1 MLALALALSA
11 QVASPV
17 LSSPASAGEEV
28 PATRLIYLPGR
39 FQHQCPGEV
48 EVQEGITRRLGR
60 TPFAEPP
67 ERIIVVALEGEGEGP
82 ERARSE
88 LFDRN
93 MESLGAR
100 VLEST
105 EGCAELVE
113 AAELAISIAL
123 APSLALAV
131 APPEPA
137 PIEPRPVA
145 APLVVEAPVVDAPDV
160 AAAPVE
166 EEQPYM
172 SWMPQGSH
180 LRFGGGSHA
189 HLLFG
194 PQDAVGWQLTVAMAV
209 GPWELALEQ
218 RNDFPRWDGTLNVLH
233 GGGVNTLMACGDW
246 DWFGDSAGG
255 SIGMVGCA
263 TGSSGSV
270 WALGDVIGVVPY
282 AGIGGRVAASWT
294 AWDHD
299 VLRVWTQVEWSIV
312 RPSFA
317 AFSSQTGLWE
327 QESPVSVT
335 LGFTYEVAWP

>member
-1 MLALALALSA
+1 VLALALILSA
-11 QVASPV
+11 QVASPA
-17 LSSPASAGEEV
+17 LASPADEEL

-39 FQHQCPGEV
+39 FQYQCPGEV

-67 ERIIVVALEGEGEGP
+67 TRIVVLALEGETEAP

-88 LFDRN
+88 LFDDK

-100 VLEST
+100 VIESSD
-105 EGCAELVE
+105 GCSELVE

-145 APLVVEAPVVDAPDV
+145 EPLVVETPVVEAPVVEGEAP
-160 AAAPVE
+160 AEPE
-166 EEQPYM
+166 PYM
-172 SWMPQGSH
+172 SWMPAGSR

-189 HLLFG
+189 HFLFG
-194 PQDAVGWQLTVAMAV
+194 PQEAVGWQLTVAMEV
-209 GPWELALEQ
+209 GPWEVGLEQ
-218 RNDFPRWDGTLNVLH
+218 RNDFPRWDDSLDVLH
-233 GGGVNTLMACGDW
+233 GGGVNTLLACGQW
-246 DWFGDSAGG
+246 DWFGDGDGG
-255 SIGMVGCA
+255 SIGVLGCA
-263 TGSSGSV
+263 SGSSGSV
-270 WALGDVIGVVPY
+270 WSLGDVTGVVPY
-282 AGIGGRVAASWT
+282 AGVGGRVAASWT

-299 VLRVWTQVEWSIV
+299 VLRVWTQVEWSVV

-317 AFSSQTGLWE
+317 AFSSQAGLWE
-327 QESPVSVT
+327 QTSPVSVT
-335 LGFTYEVAWP
+335 LGLTYEVSWP